1 MALRIPVNQIELL
14 EVIGI
19 QWMSEKTDKKL
30 QFECIDESNYH
41 RKKIELLNRANSFLN
56 QLILLGINE
65 ITSKDDIDYINNE
78 FEKQLTLTK
87 K

>member
-1 MALRIPVNQIELL
+1 
-14 EVIGI
+14 
-19 QWMSEKTDKKL
+19 MSEKTDKKL
-30 QFECIDESNYH
+30 QIECIDEINYH